1 MVISPFPELGEKS
14 RYPDSRLFASHL
26 RGTKPQWWRTSLQDS
41 PRQDKRRFTSVKMV
55 VIFSLAFFVLS
66 HCVPCSPAWR
76 PRTTWMTSCQKPA
89 QFFRCHSWSLTKC
102 SKAFPFSRSVCFRLR
117 LYRLNKPGDSAS
129 KFGISFEKKCYL
141 FIFFL
146 QSVSLLGT
154 SDAFFKLCGMTCW
167 LTLTTGS
174 VVPFKLCPVLG
185 GSSLLFGIFHCHA
198 CCSRIS
204 MQVCHT
210 SEEKEKVKTLR

>member
-1 MVISPFPELGEKS
+1 MLPSLEFPLRKSVI
-14 RYPDSRLFASHL
+14 
-26 RGTKPQWWRTSLQDS
+26 
-41 PRQDKRRFTSVKMV
+41 
-55 VIFSLAFFVLS
+55 
-66 HCVPCSPAWR
+66 
-76 PRTTWMTSCQKPA
+76 
-89 QFFRCHSWSLTKC
+89 
-102 SKAFPFSRSVCFRLR
+102 
-117 LYRLNKPGDSAS
+117 
-129 KFGISFEKKCYL
+129 YL
-141 FIFFL
+141 FIFL